1 MIRLFSLRSHSVEKW
16 KVWIDEWMREGTL
29 KLKGVLVPPPILSR
43 LIEGLSLYLYLSITN
58 QAMNSLLIQEME
70 KIEQL
75 LYFVSKVFKGI
86 EAWYQKIESF
96 DLAVVVTVKKLM
108 PYFHGHQG
116 ATALWFKRCSLPLL
130 TRWVRPTRLKFPM
143 PLVVWRL

>member
-1 MIRLFSLRSHSVEKW
+1 
-16 KVWIDEWMREGTL
+16 MREGTL
-29 KLKGVLVPPPILSR
+29 KLKGVLVSPPILSR

-58 QAMNSLLIQEME
+58 QAVNSLLIQEME

-86 EAWYQKIESF
+86 EAQNQKIETIA
-96 DLAVVVTVKKLM
+96 LAFVVTVKKLM

-116 ATALWFKRCSLPLL
+116 ANEL
-130 TRWVRPTRLKFPM
+130 
-143 PLVVWRL
+143 